1 MMDLLSFF
9 TWLDTSWLAELSKAN
24 GGVFAVV
31 QMIHLLALTVLGG
44 TVLVQDLRLFGLVLQ
59 NVELRAIVGYTSKWF
74 DAALVTSVVSGIF
87 MSSAVAMKLF
97 YNEMFWAKMTALLV
111 GAIFV
116 HVIERPLL
124 RQTGDDL
131 RVITCRLL
139 GASSL
144 MIWFTVAAAGR
155 WIGFS

>member
-44 TVLVQDLRLFGLVLQ
+44 MVLVQDLRLFGLILQ
-59 NVELRAIVGYTSKWF
+59 NVELRILVSYTRRWF
-74 DAALVTSVVSGIF
+74 DAALATSVVSGVF
-87 MSSAVAMKLF
+87 MSSAVAMKLL

-116 HVIERPLL
+116 YVIERPLL
-124 RQTGDDL
+124 RHMGDDL
-131 RVITCRLL
+131 RALTRRLL

-144 MIWFTVAAAGR
+144 MIWFTVAASGR

>member
-44 TVLVQDLRLFGLVLQ
+44 MVLVQDLRLFGLILQ
-59 NVELRAIVGYTSKWF
+59 NVELRAMVSYTRRWF
-74 DAALVTSVVSGIF
+74 DAALATSVVSGVF
-87 MSSAVAMKLF
+87 MSSAVAMKLL

-116 HVIERPLL
+116 YTIERPLL

-131 RVITCRLL
+131 RTVTCRLL

-144 MIWFTVAAAGR
+144 MIWFTVAASGR

>member
-1 MMDLLSFF
+1 MMDLLPFF
-9 TWLDTSWLAELSKAN
+9 NWLDTSWLADLAKSN

-31 QMIHLLALTVLGG
+31 QMVHLLALSLLGG
-44 TVLVQDLRLFGLVLQ
+44 MVLVQDLRLFGLVLQ
-59 NVELRAIVGYTSKWF
+59 NVELREMLRYTEKWF
-74 DAALVTSVVSGIF
+74 DIALATSVVSGIF

-111 GAIFV
+111 GAILV
-116 HVIERPLL
+116 YTIERPLL
-124 RQTGDDL
+124 RRMGDDL
-131 RVITCRLL
+131 RVVTCRLL